1 MLYFHGSIF
10 VRKIN
15 EVALVEIK
23 KLEVISGLN
32 SISLRETTYRLELYH
47 NLAIDDDIGSDVA
60 NVLALIKYRDYAFGF
75 VGDDAIP

>member
-15 EVALVEIK
+15 EVALIQFEE
-23 KLEVISGLN
+23 LEVISDLN
-32 SISLRETTYRLELYH
+32 SISLRETTYRLEFQHYFT
-47 NLAIDDDIGSDVA
+47 IDDEIGPDVT
-60 NVLALIKYRDYAFGF
+60 NILALIKYRDYAFGF